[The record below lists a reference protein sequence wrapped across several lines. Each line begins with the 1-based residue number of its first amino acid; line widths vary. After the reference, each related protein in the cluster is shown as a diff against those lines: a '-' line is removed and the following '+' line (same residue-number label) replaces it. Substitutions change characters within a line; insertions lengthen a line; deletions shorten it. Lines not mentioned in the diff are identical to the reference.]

1 MTWKHGDS
9 RSIGVYLGLEVI
21 ATCEVENGRLS
32 WIVTASYEGQEKS
45 RETFFESALDDVA
58 REVAGDLALELFPKL
73 LEASKK

>member
-21 ATCEVENGRLS
+21 ATCEVENGRPR
-32 WIVTASYEGQEKS
+32 WIVTAFYDGQEKS
-45 RETFFESALDDVA
+45 REAFFKSDLDDVA
-58 REVAGDLALELFPKL
+58 QEVASELALELFPKL